1 MKRRTYLSGVATALA
16 LSSFMGKSSHNS
28 TVLADPADNREPTY
42 MLLEG
47 TQYETGVYVIDAPES
62 GPTAIV
68 VGGMHGDE
76 RSGYRA
82 AKAVTDWQFDAGQ
95 VVVLP
100 AANRPAL
107 ERGTRHGVHGDLN
120 RKFPPEE
127 EPTTRLA
134 QAIWN
139 NVVLQHDPDLLMDLH
154 RSKGIY
160 KFHQSFVGQAIY
172 PTDIGNAPSNA
183 VETVELLNEEYVPWY
198 MPYHDFK
205 RGNILYGTNPMLAHK
220 FGEALEQPAYIV
232 ETTTFLT
239 DLDTRVEWTKGAAE
253 KLLSLHGIE
262 RTKADSNH
270 QQIVARD
277 ERRRIVTEDDRKTK
291 MKEID

>member
-1 MKRRTYLSGVATALA
+1 MKRRTYLAGVATASVLPA
-16 LSSFMGKSSHNS
+16 FAVGVSSQDSIEVQAETGD
-28 TVLADPADNREPTY
+28 TAREPAY

-47 TQYETGVYVIDAPES
+47 TQYETGVYVIDAPSS
-62 GPTAIV
+62 GPTAVV

-82 AKAVTDWQFDAGQ
+82 AKAVTRWQFDAGQ

-100 AANRPAL
+100 RANRPAL
-107 ERGTRHGVHGDLN
+107 KRGTRHGVNGDLN
-120 RKFPPEE
+120 RKFPPEV

-139 NVVLQHDPDLLMDLH
+139 NVVLRHDPDVLMDLH

-172 PTDIGNAPSNA
+172 PTDIGDAPTNA
-183 VETVELLNEEYVPWY
+183 VDTVELLNEEYVPWY

-205 RGNILYGTNPMLAHK
+205 RGNILYGTSPMLAHK
-220 FGEALEQPAYIV
+220 FGEDLKEPAYIV

-239 DLDTRVEWTKGAAE
+239 DLDTRVKWTKGAAE
-253 KLLSLHGIE
+253 KLLSLHGIKRTGENGNQKRMKTE
-262 RTKADSNH
+262 RSS
-270 QQIVARD
+270 R
-277 ERRRIVTEDDRKTK
+277 
-291 MKEID
+291 